1 MLKLQEVLD
10 FIQNSELAEFNKI
23 RFAVDR
29 KRSELRND
37 KKESFR
43 IGDTVGID
51 HRRVNKN
58 DQFKVIKVNSK
69 TITVEKLNVGNGRI
83 GAQMRVSPSL
93 LFKK

>member
-37 KKESFR
+37 TRESFR
-43 IGDTVGID
+43 IGDTVGIN
-51 HRRVNKN
+51 HARVNQN
-58 DQFKVIKVNSK
+58 DQFKVIKVNNK
-69 TITVEKLNVGNGRI
+69 TITVEKLNPGNGRI

-93 LFKK
+93 LVKK

>member
-1 MLKLQEVLD
+1 MLNLQEALD
-10 FIQNSELAEFNKI
+10 FIQNSELSDFTKI

-29 KRSELRND
+29 RRSELRND
-37 KKESFR
+37 MKESFR
-43 IGDTVGID
+43 RGDTVGID
-51 HRRVNKN
+51 HSKVNKN

-69 TITVEKLNVGNGRI
+69 TITVEKLNVGNGRV

>member
-1 MLKLQEVLD
+1 MTNLQEVLD
-10 FIQNSELAEFNKI
+10 FIQNSELQEFTKI
-23 RFAVDR
+23 RFAVDK

-37 KKESFR
+37 EKESFR
-43 IGDTVGID
+43 VGDTVGID

-69 TITVEKLNVGNGRI
+69 TITVEKLNVGNGRV

>member
-23 RFAVDR
+23 KFAVDR

-37 KKESFR
+37 TRESFR
-43 IGDTVGID
+43 IGDTVGIN
-51 HRRVNKN
+51 HARVNKN
-58 DQFKVIKVNSK
+58 DQFKVIKVNNK
-69 TITVEKLNVGNGRI
+69 TITVEKLNPGNGRI

-93 LFKK
+93 LVKK